1 MILESEFPAS
11 FTVDDSFDDKQPEE
25 EFEEKEENLEN
36 EGFDTYDE
44 FSED

>member
-11 FTVDDSFDDKQPEE
+11 FTVDDSFNDKQLEE
-25 EFEEKEENLEN
+25 EFEENEEGLED
-36 EGFDTYDE
+36 EGFDAYDE

>member
-25 EFEEKEENLEN
+25 DFEEKKEGLED
-36 EGFDTYDE
+36 EGLDAYDE